1 MMVRNWPCGIL
12 SSSVGPPRQLPR
24 SAWLALSFSSPGLAQ
39 CLAGAVFQFVG
50 LFFLTGATLAQTVP
64 NAASVAPAAKAAPAQ
79 TNTAAPAAQAA
90 NAPWQLVATIKLP
103 NPGPA
108 SLDRRG
114 TLYVADADNNLRQ
127 FGRDGQSMNTY
138 SPPQPGHVAQVEAWN
153 LTQTLL
159 FYDDRQQLVLLD
171 RFLIPISQIRL
182 ADYLP
187 DATIRAATLAPDGRL
202 WLLDESTLTL
212 RTLDPQTGFLPQ
224 NTPLDLLIGRA
235 RPDFRFLRQYQNN
248 LYLVD
253 HASGIFVFDNLGNYQ
268 KKLPFSGL
276 SYVGFR
282 GDELYYYQ
290 ADGLHLFDLYKL
302 QERRLAWPAGLTDP
316 AGVRQVVLSE
326 DHAYLVTATGV
337 LVYQLH

>member
-1 MMVRNWPCGIL
+1 MRRGWISRRV
-12 SSSVGPPRQLPR
+12 
-24 SAWLALSFSSPGLAQ
+24 AQ
-39 CLAGAVFQFVG
+39 CFAVVVLTVGAARG
-50 LFFLTGATLAQTVP
+50 QTVP

-79 TNTAAPAAQAA
+79 TSPVPTPPAPAEAGDAG
-90 NAPWQLVATIKLP
+90 WQFLTTIKLP

-127 FGRDGQSMNTY
+127 FARDGQPLNTY
-138 SPPQPGHVAQVEAWN
+138 APPQPGRVALVEAWN

-171 RFLIPISQIRL
+171 RFMAPISEIRL

-187 DATIRAATLAPDGRL
+187 DATVRTATLAPDGRL

-212 RTLDPQTGFLPQ
+212 RTLDPQTGLRPQ
-224 NTPLDLLIGRA
+224 NTPLDLLIGRG

-253 HASGIFVFDNLGNYQ
+253 RASGILVFDNLGNYQ
-268 KKLPFSGL
+268 KKLPFFGL

-282 GDELYYYQ
+282 GDELYYFA
-290 ADGLHLFDLYKL
+290 ADGLHFFNLYKL
-302 QERRLAWPAGLTDP
+302 QERRLPFPTPLGPAN
-316 AGVRQVVLSE
+316 VRQVLLSE
-326 DHAYLVTATGV
+326 DYAYFLTAAGV
-337 LVYQLH
+337 QVYKWH